1 MIRFKLLSE
10 NELLPA
16 IHKGTGA
23 WFGSKTI
30 SVDIGQNPVLLLR
43 AADGS
48 LGAAISSNDNA
59 SGYKQA
65 VTDLLESTLG
75 RFSREGFPAASLEAA
90 MLGGADNSRWK
101 WDRMLEIVRKA
112 FSDLKK
118 HDEGGLY
125 YRTIQFDPKS
135 GLASISRKKANPD
148 DWNPASAQLSLESGT
163 KGFSEGHA
171 GGVVANATR
180 FFRQET
186 TFAALRE
193 VVIPAHLAETPDE
206 PFLFWSAACSGGAE
220 AYSYA
225 MYIHRILSRAKATCP
240 FKVFATDINQK
251 LIESAKIGQY
261 KASNS
266 DIKDYKAY
274 FQRYGTLD
282 GDTVRF
288 GKEIQRFISFN
299 TFDLKQRPRKKGF
312 RMVVCANVF
321 QYYDD
326 EARMHFLENFMSA
339 VARPGYIFVGPMRD
353 PIIRALGL
361 KKLTKYKMF
370 LVE

>member
-1 MIRFKLLSE
+1 MIHFKLL
-10 NELLPA
+10 NEKEHLHA
-16 IHKGTGA
+16 THKGTGA
-23 WFGSKTI
+23 WFNTKTL
-30 SVDIGQNPVLLLR
+30 SVDIGQNPVLILR

-48 LGAAISSNDNA
+48 LGAAICSNENA

-65 VTDLLESTLG
+65 MIDHMEGALAK
-75 RFSREGFPAASLEAA
+75 FSREGFNAGSLEAA
-90 MLGGADNSRWK
+90 MLGGADNSKWK

-112 FSDLKK
+112 SLTPKK
-118 HDEGGLY
+118 YDEGGLY
-125 YRTIQFDPKS
+125 YRTIHFDPKS
-135 GLASISRKKANPD
+135 GLVTVSRKKANPD
-148 DWNPASAQLSLESGT
+148 EWNPASAQLSLESGT
-163 KGFSEGHA
+163 KGFSEGNA

-180 FFRQET
+180 FFRQES
-186 TFAALRE
+186 TFAALRD
-193 VVIPAHLAETPDE
+193 VVIPAHLAATPDE

-225 MYIHRILSRAKATCP
+225 MYIHRTLTRAKATCP

-251 LIESAKIGQY
+251 LIASAKIGEY
-261 KASNS
+261 RTSKS
-266 DIKDYKAY
+266 DITDFRAY
-274 FQRYGTLD
+274 FQRYGAID
-282 GDTVRF
+282 GDMVRF
-288 GKEIQRFISFN
+288 GKEIQRYISFD

-326 EARMHFLENFMSA
+326 EARRHFLENFISC
-339 VARPGYIFVGPMRD
+339 VTRPGYLFVGPVRE
-353 PIIRALGL
+353 PIIHALGL